1 MNLAILI
8 IFVHAGAAALLGWF
22 YFQRYTIQ
30 RPPVGVFNLGD
41 VAFMLGGIV
50 LIPYLYLLLP
60 RWFAAGLL
68 GLGGLGV
75 LYIMLEPVLRAR
87 WLIWPLVS
95 LVLVTDVS
103 AAVWLGGQ
111 SAAFFA
117 LNNMVQLLVVV
128 GVTNTWA
135 QSGMKARDATILGTA
150 LIVYDYLFTSILTL
164 MTDLIDHLAGL
175 PFAPMVMWYFDNGGE
190 LGWQGIGLGDLLL
203 ATVFPLVMRKA
214 YGRPAG
220 RAAMVLGLSA
230 VAALLSL
237 RIVGLQYS
245 VFPVMVVLGPLLVGQ
260 YLYWRHRCGP
270 ERTTRQYWQAEA
282 VAAVSQA

>member
-8 IFVHAGAAALLGWF
+8 VFVHAGAAVLLSWF

-60 RWFAAGLL
+60 RWFATGLL
-68 GLGGLGV
+68 GLGVLGI
-75 LYIMLEPVLRAR
+75 LYVMLEPVLKAR
-87 WLIWPLVS
+87 RLIWPLIIII
-95 LVLVTDVS
+95 LAADIG

-111 SAAFFA
+111 SVAFFA
-117 LNNMVQLLVVV
+117 VNNIVQLLVVV

-135 QSGMKARDATILGTA
+135 QSGMKARDAAVLGTA
-150 LIVYDYLFTSILTL
+150 LIAYDYLFTSVLSL

-175 PFAPMVMWYFDNGGE
+175 PFAPTVMWYFDNGGA

-203 ATVFPLVMRKA
+203 AAVFPLVMRKA
-214 YGRPAG
+214 YGRQAG
-220 RAAMVLGLSA
+220 RAALVLGLSA
-230 VAALLSL
+230 VAAVLSL
-237 RIVGLQYS
+237 RIVGLRYS
-245 VFPVMVVLGPLLVGQ
+245 VFPVMVVLGPLMVGQ

-282 VAAVSQA
+282 VLSSAS